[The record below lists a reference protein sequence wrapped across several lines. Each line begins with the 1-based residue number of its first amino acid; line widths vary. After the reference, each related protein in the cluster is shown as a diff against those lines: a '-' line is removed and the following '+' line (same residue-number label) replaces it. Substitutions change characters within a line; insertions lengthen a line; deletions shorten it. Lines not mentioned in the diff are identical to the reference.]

1 MRVMLMVQNGDK
13 VTCAS
18 RSVGYDPAERLQG
31 QEWLAD
37 SGFYVW
43 WTARGKAMR
52 AERWWLVEA
61 ESANE
66 ARVAIEYARLIPG
79 SAVFESMKDGH
90 KARILAS
97 GGRS

>member
-1 MRVMLMVQNGDK
+1 MRVMLMVQDVYHHRPACVGVLAKYKDGDK
-13 VTCAS
+13 
-18 RSVGYDPAERLQG
+18 PA
-31 QEWLAD
+31 
-37 SGFYVW
+37 
-43 WTARGKAMR
+43 KAVR
-52 AERWWLVEA
+52 DRVDRWWLVEA

>member
-1 MRVMLMVQNGDK
+1 MRVMLMVQTATDKRPKVAWYGKHAHNTAGVFQRDERRNAEAARDGRSGD
-13 VTCAS
+13 
-18 RSVGYDPAERLQG
+18 
-31 QEWLAD
+31 
-37 SGFYVW
+37 YVPL
-43 WTARGKAMR
+43 
-52 AERWWLVEA
+52 WWLVEA

>member
-1 MRVMLMVQNGDK
+1 MRVMLMVQNDGGNVRCEGEFALQPSTYANVRTGAPRGTRRQRK
-13 VTCAS
+13 VQS
-18 RSVGYDPAERLQG
+18 K
-31 QEWLAD
+31 AD
-37 SGFYVW
+37 
-43 WTARGKAMR
+43 
-52 AERWWLVEA
+52 RWWLVEA